1 MEENYSWIYLLIFL
15 IIPLARILPRV
26 LKRAGLKQNISTRPE
41 SPRRNFFQESSPDNF
56 QESSPDNFQESS
68 PDNFRESSP
77 DNFRES
83 SPDNFR
89 ESPRKEEFSTKNWSK
104 EKIVLGLLMTNISKF
119 EELQKRAN
127 LSTNNL
133 DTILQDLEKKRFMM
147 PVEKSGPFGKSI
159 QLKITEKGAAEFR
172 RL

>member
-41 SPRRNFFQESSPDNF
+41 SPRRNF
-56 QESSPDNFQESS
+56 FQESS

>member
-26 LKRAGLKQNISTRPE
+26 LKRVGLKQNTSTRPE

-68 PDNFRESSP
+68 PDNFQ
-77 DNFRES
+77 
-83 SPDNFR
+83 

>member
-26 LKRAGLKQNISTRPE
+26 LKRAGLKQDISTRPE
-41 SPRRNFFQESSPDNF
+41 SPRENFFQESSPDRF
-56 QESSPDNFQESS
+56 QESSPDNFE
-68 PDNFRESSP
+68 
-77 DNFRES
+77 
-83 SPDNFR
+83 
-89 ESPRKEEFSTKNWSK
+89 ESPRREEFSTKNWSK

-133 DTILQDLEKKRFMM
+133 DTILQDFEKKRLMM
-147 PVEKSGPFGKSI
+147 PVEKSSPFGKSI

-172 RL
+172 RM

>member
-26 LKRAGLKQNISTRPE
+26 LKRVGLKQNTPTRPE
-41 SPRRNFFQESSPDNF
+41 SPRRNFF

-83 SPDNFR
+83 SPDNFQ

>member
-1 MEENYSWIYLLIFL
+1 M

-26 LKRAGLKQNISTRPE
+26 LRRVGLKQDISTRPE
-41 SPRRNFFQESSPDNF
+41 NPRGNFFQESSSSDNF
-56 QESSPDNFQESS
+56 RESSSS
-68 PDNFRESSP
+68 DNFRESSP
-77 DNFRES
+77 DNFE
-83 SPDNFR
+83 

-133 DTILQDLEKKRFMM
+133 DTILQDLEKKRLMM
-147 PVEKSGPFGKSI
+147 PVEKSSPFGKSI

-172 RL
+172 RM

>member
-68 PDNFRESSP
+68 PDNFQESEDSWKL
-77 DNFRES
+77 S
-83 SPDNFR
+83 G
-89 ESPRKEEFSTKNWSK
+89 PRKEEFSTKNWSK

-147 PVEKSGPFGKSI
+147 PIEKSGPFGKSI

>member
-26 LKRAGLKQNISTRPE
+26 LKRAGLKQNISARPE

-68 PDNFRESSP
+68 PDNFQESSP
-77 DNFRES
+77 DNFQ
-83 SPDNFR
+83 

-147 PVEKSGPFGKSI
+147 PVEKVVLLKSI
-159 QLKITEKGAAEFR
+159 QLKYRKGD
-172 RL
+172 

>member
-41 SPRRNFFQESSPDNF
+41 SPRENFFQESSPDRF
-56 QESSPDNFQESS
+56 QESSPDNFE
-68 PDNFRESSP
+68 
-77 DNFRES
+77 
-83 SPDNFR
+83 

-119 EELQKRAN
+119 EEIQKRAN

-133 DTILQDLEKKRFMM
+133 DSILQDLEKKRLMM

-172 RL
+172 RM

>member
-26 LKRAGLKQNISTRPE
+26 LKRVGLKQNTSTRPE
-41 SPRRNFFQESSPDNF
+41 SARENFFQESSPDNF

-68 PDNFRESSP
+68 PDNFQESSP
-77 DNFRES
+77 DNFQ
-83 SPDNFR
+83 

-172 RL
+172 RM

>member
-26 LKRAGLKQNISTRPE
+26 LKRVGLKQNTSTRPE
-41 SPRRNFFQESSPDNF
+41 SARENFFQESSPDNF
-56 QESSPDNFQESS
+56 QESSPDNFQ
-68 PDNFRESSP
+68 
-77 DNFRES
+77 
-83 SPDNFR
+83 

-133 DTILQDLEKKRFMM
+133 DTILQDFEKKRLMM
-147 PVEKSGPFGKSI
+147 PVEKSSPFGKSI

-172 RL
+172 RM

>member
-26 LKRAGLKQNISTRPE
+26 LKRVGLKQNTSTRPE
-41 SPRRNFFQESSPDNF
+41 SARENFFQESSPDNF

-68 PDNFRESSP
+68 PDNFQ
-77 DNFRES
+77 
-83 SPDNFR
+83 

>member
-26 LKRAGLKQNISTRPE
+26 LKRVGLKGNTSTHPE
-41 SPRRNFFQESSPDNF
+41 SPRRNFFQESSSDNF
-56 QESSPDNFQESS
+56 QESSSDNFQESS
-68 PDNFRESSP
+68 SDNFE
-77 DNFRES
+77 
-83 SPDNFR
+83 
-89 ESPRKEEFSTKNWSK
+89 ESPRREEFSTKNWSK

-172 RL
+172 RM

>member
-26 LKRAGLKQNISTRPE
+26 LRRIGLQGNTPARPE
-41 SPRRNFFQESSPDNF
+41 SPRRNFFQESSPDRFQESSPDRFQESSPDRF
-56 QESSPDNFQESS
+56 QESSPDNFE
-68 PDNFRESSP
+68 
-77 DNFRES
+77 
-83 SPDNFR
+83 

>member
-26 LKRAGLKQNISTRPE
+26 LKRVGLKQNISTRPE
-41 SPRRNFFQESSPDNF
+41 SPSKNFFQESSPDRFQESSPDRFQESSPDRF
-56 QESSPDNFQESS
+56 QESSPDNFE
-68 PDNFRESSP
+68 
-77 DNFRES
+77 
-83 SPDNFR
+83 
-89 ESPRKEEFSTKNWSK
+89 ESPRKEEFSAKNWSK

-133 DTILQDLEKKRFMM
+133 DAILQDLEKKRLMM
-147 PVEKSGPFGKSI
+147 PVEKSSPFGKSI

-172 RL
+172 RM

>member
-26 LKRAGLKQNISTRPE
+26 LKRVGLKQNTSTRPE
-41 SPRRNFFQESSPDNF
+41 SARENFFQESSPDNF
-56 QESSPDNFQESS
+56 QESSPDNFQES
-68 PDNFRESSP
+68 
-77 DNFRES
+77 
-83 SPDNFR
+83 
-89 ESPRKEEFSTKNWSK
+89 PRREEFSTKNWSK

-133 DTILQDLEKKRFMM
+133 DTILQDLEKKRLMM

-159 QLKITEKGAAEFR
+159 QLKITQKGAAEFR
-172 RL
+172 RM

>member
-26 LKRAGLKQNISTRPE
+26 LKRVGLKQNTSTRPE

-68 PDNFRESSP
+68 PDNFQ
-77 DNFRES
+77 
-83 SPDNFR
+83 

-133 DTILQDLEKKRFMM
+133 DTILQDLEKKRLMM

-172 RL
+172 RI